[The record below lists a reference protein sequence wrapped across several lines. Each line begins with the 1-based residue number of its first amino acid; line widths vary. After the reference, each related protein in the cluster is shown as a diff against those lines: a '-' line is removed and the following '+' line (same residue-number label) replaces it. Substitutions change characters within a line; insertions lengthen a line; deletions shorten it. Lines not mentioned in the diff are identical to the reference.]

1 MEQVPFYWSA
11 GDFIEMLLCNKSLI
25 MKKYVLL
32 AMYYFWITSKWRKI
46 IPCHIC
52 CSVTPGNNFDLVLLL
67 TQVLGPSLT
76 LVFLSGT
83 GTHTD
88 AHRDTHRHTETHAHA
103 LTHAQTDNN

>member
-1 MEQVPFYWSA
+1 MPHGSKLH
-11 GDFIEMLLCNKSLI
+11 IPPTNLL
-25 MKKYVLL
+25 LL
-32 AMYYFWITSKWRKI
+32 AAKQEPCKKGYFFRKI

-52 CSVTPGNNFDLVLLL
+52 CSVTPGNNFDLVILL

-88 AHRDTHRHTETHAHA
+88 AHRDTHRHTETLAHA